1 MGVLMDLKTQ
11 WHRLDPATRRWLMDN
26 PGCVILPR
34 TISTIVARVADG
46 PVTLDQHG
54 AIQLSADDI
63 SFIRGRSDSASAEA
77 GTDRFFDAVQP
88 GNTVDPGNAE
98 SGHQD

>member
-1 MGVLMDLKTQ
+1 MDLKTQ

-34 TISTIVARVADG
+34 TISTIVAKLADV
-46 PVTLDQHG
+46 PVMLDRHG
-54 AIQLSADDI
+54 AIQLSAEDI
-63 SFIRGRSDSASAEA
+63 TFIRGRAHSASAEA
-77 GTDRFFDAVQP
+77 GTGRFFDAVQP
-88 GNTVDPGNAE
+88 GNAARAGNAE